1 MRWLV
6 LLFGMELPA
15 AMAFVDCSGR
25 PADDFAGGP
34 DDRRSWRSW
43 LIVAMVTAPLLVG
56 NLIVL
61 GYYSGVVRRASP
73 TRF

>member
-15 AMAFVDCSGR
+15 TMAMIDC
-25 PADDFAGGP
+25 AGGAE
-34 DDRRSWRSW
+34 DRRSWRMW
-43 LIVAMVTAPLLVG
+43 LVVAMLTSPLLVG

-61 GYYSGVVRRASP
+61 AYYSGVVRRASP